1 MLGQATI
8 AALVA
13 GAATFVVCGI
23 LAWIVH
29 KLRHSRSPFWWG
41 VIVATVL
48 VAAYAF
54 FNYLGR

>member
-1 MLGQATI
+1 VKQALL
-8 AALVA
+8 AAGLA
-13 GAATFVVCGI
+13 FVVSFVIFGV

-29 KLRHSRSPFWWG
+29 KLRHSKSPFWWG
-41 VIVATVL
+41 VIVGSVL